1 MNAPRICK
9 LRNGVNKTP
18 QFFFFQLQKFMRER
32 DFYIYLHCK
41 KGLRLSRDGKIDN
54 LFYSVLYLAPNQARP
69 GQVQAALFM

>member
-1 MNAPRICK
+1 
-9 LRNGVNKTP
+9 
-18 QFFFFQLQKFMRER
+18 MRES

-69 GQVQAALFM
+69 GQVPAAFL